1 MGINEHP
8 RTKRLANLMGRHPV
22 SWLRIDRGYIP
33 AEWWVVRFDDGSS
46 AFAKIGTT
54 LDTSEWLRFKH
65 RMYSQTT
72 ASWLPKLLGWDDDGD
87 TPILALEDLKWGALA
102 FSLGQASYLRS
113 PGGALPNQPNYTAGW
128 HAEVGRVSN
137 GRVV

>member
-8 RTKRLANLMGRHPV
+8 RTERLAKLMGRRPV

-33 AEWWVVRFDDGSS
+33 AERSVVRFDDGSS

-54 LDTSEWLRFKH
+54 LDTSKWLRFKH

-87 TPILALEDLKWGALA
+87 TPILALEDLKWGAPA
-102 FSLGQASYLRS
+102 FGLGQASYLRS
-113 PGGALPNQPNYTAGW
+113 PGGALTNQPNYTAGW

>member
-8 RTKRLANLMGRHPV
+8 RTERLAKLMGRRPV

-33 AEWWVVRFDDGSS
+33 AERSVVRFDDGSS

-87 TPILALEDLKWGALA
+87 TPIPALEDLKWGALA
-102 FSLGQASYLRS
+102 FALGQASYLSS
-113 PGGALPNQPNYTAGW
+113 PCGALTNQKNITAGW

>member
-1 MGINEHP
+1 
-8 RTKRLANLMGRHPV
+8 
-22 SWLRIDRGYIP
+22 
-33 AEWWVVRFDDGSS
+33 
-46 AFAKIGTT
+46 
-54 LDTSEWLRFKH
+54 
-65 RMYSQTT
+65 MYSQTT

-102 FSLGQASYLRS
+102 FALGQASYLRS

>member
-1 MGINEHP
+1 MGINEQP
-8 RTKRLANLMGRHPV
+8 RTERLANLMGRRPV
-22 SWLRIDRGYIP
+22 SWLQIDRGYIP
-33 AEWWVVRFDDGSS
+33 AERWVVRFDDGSS

-72 ASWLPKLLGWDDDGD
+72 ASWLPKLPGMGRRRRHSD
-87 TPILALEDLKWGALA
+87 TGAGRPERGALA
-102 FSLGQASYLRS
+102 SALGQASYLSS
-113 PGGALPNQPNYTAGW
+113 PCGALTNQKNYTAGW